1 MNQINIYNNE
11 SSFVFQINKVK
22 YMLGFNYLL
31 KYQFLQIIRQFY
43 SRMNSEKREE
53 YGIVNHILVDN
64 EEINPR
70 SSMLWEIKDTYSLTE
85 DLKLGAKSLVTMYL
99 ETKMQN
105 TLYFDSMNTIEI
117 LFNSLEEEIND
128 NDEINVL
135 FNSINAKTLLKFMKA
150 IIRVEDL
157 QLDEYDL
164 SCEQIIMLQIKMIT
178 YIMQHKVFNSN
189 PIVIVHISELTQ
201 EINEAIWNIPNVC
214 VFIFMDEYNPIINT
228 KYITLFEFNFVDCE
242 DLESIYQIV
251 DQRYCKLVLLN
262 DLEEHMKTY
271 LMKYYSK
278 EHTNILEYIANT
290 CTQ

>member
-53 YGIVNHILVDN
+53 YGIVNHVLIDN

-70 SSMLWEIKDTYSLTE
+70 CSMLWEIKDTYLLTE
-85 DLKLGAKSLVTMYL
+85 DLKLGTKSLVTMYL

-128 NDEINVL
+128 NDDINVL

-150 IIRVEDL
+150 IIREEDL

-164 SCEQIIMLQIKMIT
+164 SYKQIIMLQIKMIT

-201 EINEAIWNIPNVC
+201 EINEAIRNIPNI
-214 VFIFMDEYNPIINT
+214 FIFMDEYNPIINT
-228 KYITLFEFNFVDCE
+228 KYITLFESSFVDCG

-271 LMKYYSK
+271 LRKYYSK
-278 EHTNILEYIANT
+278 EHTNILEYIANS
-290 CTQ
+290 CTK

>member
-22 YMLGFNYLL
+22 YMLGFNYVL

-53 YGIVNHILVDN
+53 YGIVNHVLIDN
-64 EEINPR
+64 EEVNPR

-85 DLKLGAKSLVTMYL
+85 DLKLGTKSLVTMYL

-135 FNSINAKTLLKFMKA
+135 FNSVNAKTLLKFMKA
-150 IIRVEDL
+150 IIREEDL

-164 SCEQIIMLQIKMIT
+164 SYKQIIMLQIKMIT

-228 KYITLFEFNFVDCE
+228 KYITLFESSFVDCG

-271 LMKYYSK
+271 LRKYYSK
-278 EHTNILEYIANT
+278 EHTNILEYIANS
-290 CTQ
+290 CTK

>member
-53 YGIVNHILVDN
+53 YGIVNHVLIDN
-64 EEINPR
+64 EEVNPR

-85 DLKLGAKSLVTMYL
+85 DLKLGTKSLVTMYL

-135 FNSINAKTLLKFMKA
+135 FNSVNAKTLLKFMKA
-150 IIRVEDL
+150 IIREEDL

-178 YIMQHKVFNSN
+178 YIMQHKVFNSK

-228 KYITLFEFNFVDCE
+228 KYITLFESSFVDCD

-278 EHTNILEYIANT
+278 VHTNILEYIANS

>member
-53 YGIVNHILVDN
+53 YGIVNHVLIDN
-64 EEINPR
+64 EEINSR

-85 DLKLGAKSLVTMYL
+85 DLKLGTKSLVTMYL

-128 NDEINVL
+128 NDDINVL

-150 IIRVEDL
+150 IIREEDL
-157 QLDEYDL
+157 Q
-164 SCEQIIMLQIKMIT
+164 QMNMIC
-178 YIMQHKVFNSN
+178 
-189 PIVIVHISELTQ
+189 LT
-201 EINEAIWNIPNVC
+201 N
-214 VFIFMDEYNPIINT
+214 
-228 KYITLFEFNFVDCE
+228 
-242 DLESIYQIV
+242 
-251 DQRYCKLVLLN
+251 KLLCY
-262 DLEEHMKTY
+262 K
-271 LMKYYSK
+271 
-278 EHTNILEYIANT
+278 
-290 CTQ
+290 

>member
-53 YGIVNHILVDN
+53 YGIVNHVLIDN
-64 EEINPR
+64 EEVNPR

-85 DLKLGAKSLVTMYL
+85 DLKLGTKSLVTMYL

-150 IIRVEDL
+150 IIREEDL

-178 YIMQHKVFNSN
+178 YIMQHKVFNSK

-228 KYITLFEFNFVDCE
+228 KYITLFESSFVDCG
-242 DLESIYQIV
+242 DL
-251 DQRYCKLVLLN
+251 
-262 DLEEHMKTY
+262 
-271 LMKYYSK
+271 
-278 EHTNILEYIANT
+278 
-290 CTQ
+290 

>member
-43 SRMNSEKREE
+43 TRMNSEKREE

-85 DLKLGAKSLVTMYL
+85 DLKLGAKSLMTMYL

-105 TLYFDSMNTIEI
+105 TLYFDTMNTIEI

-150 IIRVEDL
+150 IIRAEDL

-164 SCEQIIMLQIKMIT
+164 SCEQIIMLQIKMIM

-189 PIVIVHISELTQ
+189 PIVIVHISVLTQ

-228 KYITLFEFNFVDCE
+228 KYITLFESNFVDCG

>member
-53 YGIVNHILVDN
+53 YGIVNHVLIDN
-64 EEINPR
+64 EEINSR

-85 DLKLGAKSLVTMYL
+85 DLKLGTKSLVTMYL

-135 FNSINAKTLLKFMKA
+135 FNSVNAKTLLKFMKA
-150 IIRVEDL
+150 IIREEDL

-178 YIMQHKVFNSN
+178 YIMQHKVFNSS

-228 KYITLFEFNFVDCE
+228 KYITLFESNFVDCG
-242 DLESIYQIV
+242 DLEAIYQII

-262 DLEEHMKTY
+262 DLEEHMKSY

-278 EHTNILEYIANT
+278 EHTNILEYIANF

>member
-43 SRMNSEKREE
+43 LRMNSEKREE

-70 SSMLWEIKDTYSLTE
+70 CSMLWEIKDTYSLTE
-85 DLKLGAKSLVTMYL
+85 DLKLGTKSLVTMYL

-150 IIRVEDL
+150 IIRKEDL

-228 KYITLFEFNFVDCE
+228 KYITLFESNFVDCG

-278 EHTNILEYIANT
+278 EHTNILKYIANT

>member
-53 YGIVNHILVDN
+53 YGIVNHVLIDN
-64 EEINPR
+64 EEINSR

-85 DLKLGAKSLVTMYL
+85 DLKLGTKSLVTMYL

-117 LFNSLEEEIND
+117 LFNSLEEELND

-150 IIRVEDL
+150 IIREEDL

-164 SCEQIIMLQIKMIT
+164 SYKQIIMLQIKMIM
-178 YIMQHKVFNSN
+178 YIMQHKVFNFN

-228 KYITLFEFNFVDCE
+228 KYITLFESNFVDCG